1 MPKLSQSNRFANIK
15 IVSTKKP
22 VLTNRQLTRRVRG
35 LTGLEGA
42 RKTLF
47 QNLYNNVTLVANTAD
62 INYLTA
68 PVTNRLIHTMRF
80 WLRYQSVANSM
91 TRLIV
96 FEDTQPSQGNA
107 VVGDILELPEPF
119 SSYPIT
125 VHPYSARRQ
134 DKNLKT
140 ARRIRILRDFM
151 WTANEPVAGA
161 DHVKAMKFDIKL
173 FGRKTD
179 EDIGYGVLIISDQ
192 ANTPVDL
199 QVLWDLTD
207 LSA

>member
-1 MPKLSQSNRFANIK
+1 MPRISSVSRFQNVQ
-15 IVSTKKP
+15 IVSGKKP

-35 LTGLEGA
+35 LSGLEGA

-47 QNLYNNVTLVANTAD
+47 QNLYNDVTLVANTAD

-68 PVTNRLIHTMRF
+68 PVTNRLIHTFRF
-80 WLRYQSVANSM
+80 WLRFQSISNSLN
-91 TRLIV
+91 RLIV

-107 VVGDILELPEPF
+107 VSADILELAEPF

-151 WTANEPVAGA
+151 WSANEPVANA
-161 DHVKAMKFDIKL
+161 DHVKAMKFDIKM

-179 EDIGYGVLIISDQ
+179 EDIGYGVLIISD
-192 ANTPVDL
+192 ANNTPVDL
-199 QVLWDLTD
+199 QVLTDLTD